1 MIKFL
6 FMPYLVQK
14 AVLERMGLLELF
26 DFTRLSKRMRN
37 KVKNDV
43 WIRKVELAVFIDN
56 DVTFYFTTT
65 EDGASVCTFNV
76 EPLSELPPL
85 EDRPELIDRN
95 IGGELNS
102 VASALWETGDGGPW
116 MSFHLN
122 DYLQGARALYKELV
136 EIFSVPAIRG
146 TLNLELAGNDYRPA
160 VNLFNEFGPRWIL
173 VEGEN
178 VDFEAYMWTLEHL
191 SSSKQLGY
199 EVKPTEYLEL
209 GMPALDHEEVII
221 QHGFWVRPQHLE
233 VLSALKSIEFEDS
246 SFTGN
251 EINEFLL
258 RLKRGSYPNLESAC
272 FYLRGNFGDQ
282 VVLDG
287 LNAIETDEFDYTVG
301 FDNGDSCEFAFTV
314 DESGQGI
321 EIKIKRMKNEN
332 QQK

>member
-1 MIKFL
+1 
-6 FMPYLVQK
+6 
-14 AVLERMGLLELF
+14 
-26 DFTRLSKRMRN
+26 MRN

-43 WIRKVELAVFIDN
+43 RIRKVELAVFIDN

-65 EDGASVCTFNV
+65 EDNASVCTFNV

-95 IGGELNS
+95 IGGELS
-102 VASALWETGDGGPW
+102 RVASAIWETGEG
-116 MSFHLN
+116 
-122 DYLQGARALYKELV
+122 
-136 EIFSVPAIRG
+136 VPAIRG
-146 TLNLELAGNDYRPA
+146 TLNLELVSNDYRPA

-233 VLSALKSIEFEDS
+233 VLSAVKSIEFEDS

-272 FYLRGNFGDQ
+272 LYLRGNFGDQ

-287 LNAIETDEFDYTVG
+287 LNAIETNEFDYTVG

-321 EIKIKRMKNEN
+321 EIKIKRMTNEN